1 MWRTYWTALAVAL
14 GASLSPVVAQN
25 FNQVVVFGDS
35 SVDSGA
41 YRGLASPGGGAAY
54 NALWAVAVAA
64 GAGKPTSSP
73 GLMNSEALA
82 AFFGLT
88 AKPATQP
95 GIPGEGGT
103 NFATSGARA
112 DLANGPGSGLFNAAV
127 PMTTQINNYLA
138 SVGGRA
144 NANALYLISGGGNDV
159 AFADDQTRS
168 TAQFPIFPVGS
179 AAADAYLVAQ
189 AQTLAGT
196 IVQLRNAGARYIIVP
211 GLNYSFP
218 MGGGA
223 GNAAERADRLLYTQ
237 TLWWSLAAAG
247 VNFIPA
253 DFNSVRLAI
262 AANPSAFGFE
272 FVDTALGHTACTR
285 PAGITSA
292 WALLC
297 STNPGAPSTL
307 ATPNAD
313 QTRLFA
319 DDSHLSTAGQK
330 IQADYYYSLIV
341 APSQISFLA
350 ETAVKARARS
360 TLAIQNQID
369 VSRQSARGPLGFN
382 AWVTGNVSHLGLDN
396 YNGFPN
402 DPATPLGLLA
412 GLDYRID
419 RTLIIG
425 GVISTGTQRSSFST
439 VGNFTQDEFAASL
452 YVAYAGGP
460 LWADVVGTYGYLD
473 YTVNR
478 TVPIG
483 ITLQFNNGHT
493 DANNWSLAMEGGYKF
508 ATGWL
513 THGPVAGLA
522 MQRVEVNDFIETGS
536 FTSLG
541 FGSQT
546 RESMIGT
553 LGYRATLELGVFRPF
568 AQVAWNHELAD
579 TERAVRA
586 WLTTIA
592 APSYTMPAVE
602 LGKDWGTA
610 SVGTTL
616 KLGRGI
622 TALGAATAEF
632 GQHDARTYGGQIGLN
647 VAF

>member
-1 MWRTYWTALAVAL
+1 MLRRLGILAAALAASVAS
-14 GASLSPVVAQN
+14 GSAQD
-25 FNQVVVFGDS
+25 FNQAIVFGDS

-54 NALWAVAVAA
+54 NALWAAAVAA
-64 GAGKPTSSP
+64 NAGKPTSSP
-73 GLMNSEALA
+73 GLMNSEVLA
-82 AFFGLT
+82 AYFGLT
-88 AKPATQP
+88 AAPATQP

-103 NFATSGARA
+103 NYATSGARS
-112 DLANGPGSGLFNAAV
+112 DLVNGPGSGLFNAAV

-138 SVGGRA
+138 AVNGRA
-144 NANALYLISGGGNDV
+144 NPNALYLIGGGGNDV
-159 AFADDQTRS
+159 AFALDQSRS

-189 AQTLAGT
+189 AQTLAAS
-196 IVQLRNAGARYIIVP
+196 IAQLRNAGARYIIVP

-218 MGGGA
+218 TGGGV
-223 GNAAERADRLLYTQ
+223 GNAALRDDRFLYTQ

-272 FVDTALGHTACTR
+272 FVDTASGHTACTQ

-297 STNPGAPSTL
+297 STTPGAPSTL

-319 DDSHLSTAGQK
+319 DESHLSTAGQK

-350 ETAVKARARS
+350 ETTVKARSRS
-360 TLAIQNQID
+360 ISAIQNQIGI
-369 VSRQSARGPLGFN
+369 SQQAARGPLGFN
-382 AWVTGNVSHLGLDN
+382 AWITGDISYLALDN
-396 YNGFPN
+396 YRGFPD
-402 DPATPLGLLA
+402 DPATPLSLLA

-419 RTLIIG
+419 RTLIVG
-425 GVISTGTQRSSFST
+425 GAISSGTQRSAFST
-439 VGNFTQDEFAASL
+439 VGDFTQDEFTAS
-452 YVAYAGGP
+452 AYAAFASGP
-460 LWADVVGTYGYLD
+460 LWGDIVGTYGHLD
-473 YTVNR
+473 YNVNR

-483 ITLQFNNGHT
+483 ITLQFNNARTNGR
-493 DANNWSLAMEGGYKF
+493 NWSVATEGGYKF
-508 ATGWL
+508 RAGPL
-513 THGPVAGLA
+513 THGPVAGIVL
-522 MQRVEVNDFIETGS
+522 QSVKVGDFVEAAN

-541 FGSQT
+541 FAGQT
-546 RESMIGT
+546 RDSIISA
-553 LGYRATLELGVFRPF
+553 LGYRAMLHWGAFTPF
-568 AQVAWNHELAD
+568 AQLVWNHEFAD
-579 TERAVRA
+579 TDREVRA
-586 WLTTIA
+586 WLTTVS
-592 APSYTMPAVE
+592 APSFTMPAVD
-602 LGKDWGTA
+602 LGQDWGTA
-610 SVGTTL
+610 TVGTAV
-616 KLGRGI
+616 KLGGNV
-622 TALGAATAEF
+622 TLLGTLSAEF
-632 GQHDARTYGGQIGLN
+632 GQHDARSYGGQLGFN